1 MTYLLRSAVTMAACV
16 VLAHA
21 PTDAQTTAAPAT
33 PAPATPA
40 PAVPTRPI
48 DTAGLAAGLPYAE
61 TITADELRE
70 LAYALA
76 SDRFQGRETGTEGQR
91 LAARYLAGH
100 LADMGLPPVGADGG
114 YEQPIAL
121 ERTRFEKF
129 AFDVGDR
136 DQERGRTFYAFPS
149 ETYDL
154 DLESDDV
161 LYLGYGIRADG
172 YDDYARAGD
181 LEGRMAVVLAG
192 EPFREDGTS
201 LVTGTRDTSAWSG
214 DDGLKRAAAE
224 EAGLAVLF
232 IVEPAFQRQLAANR
246 SRTIES
252 GMRPVPPDALDVR
265 PLEATGTTVIHISPT
280 VYEQMLGKRRRR
292 VVKTRER
299 IARRGRPG
307 RPVELPREVELKI
320 EVERQRLEGSNVLGY
335 VEGSDPALRDEVVVV
350 SAHYDHLGT
359 RGRDVF
365 YGADDNASGSST
377 VVEIAEAFATA
388 AAEGNGPRRSVLLL
402 WVSGEEKGLLGS
414 EYYADY
420 PVFPL
425 DKTMAD
431 VNIDMIGRY
440 DEAHADSAAYI
451 YVIGAGRISPDLD
464 SVTRAMNRHTAGYA
478 LDYTYDAEDDPNRFY
493 YRSDH
498 YNFAKSGIPS
508 VFFFSGVHEDYH
520 RPGDTP
526 DKLDYDKMAT
536 VGRHAFLIA
545 WNLANRDGDL
555 NRKPATTGPADGR

>member
-1 MTYLLRSAVTMAACV
+1 MTYLLRSALTAAACS
-16 VLAHA
+16 VLANA
-21 PTDAQTTAAPAT
+21 ATYAQTTAAPTSTTAAPT
-33 PAPATPA
+33 PTAAPAP
-40 PAVPTRPI
+40 TRAI
-48 DTAGLAAGLPYAE
+48 DTAGLAAALPYARG
-61 TITADELRE
+61 ITAEELRE
-70 LAYALA
+70 LAFALA

-100 LADMGLPPVGADGG
+100 LAEMGLPGVGADGG

-121 ERTRFEKF
+121 ERTKFEKF
-129 AFDVGDR
+129 ALDVGDV
-136 DQERGRTFYAFPS
+136 DQVRGKTFYAFPS
-149 ETYDL
+149 EAYDT

-161 LYLGYGIRADG
+161 LYLGYGIRTAR

-192 EPFREDGTS
+192 EPFRENGTS
-201 LVTGTRDTSAWSG
+201 LVTGTADTSEWSAG
-214 DDGLKRAAAE
+214 SALKRAAAE

-232 IVEPAFQRQLAANR
+232 VVEPDFQRQLAANR
-246 SRTIES
+246 SRLVEG
-252 GMRPVPPDALDVR
+252 GMRPVAPEALGVQ
-265 PLEATGTTVIHISPT
+265 PLEATGTNVIHISPA
-280 VYEQMLGKRRRR
+280 VFEQMLGKRRKR
-292 VVKTRER
+292 VVKTRQK
-299 IARRGRPG
+299 IVSRGALG
-307 RPVELPREVELKI
+307 KPVVLPREVELKI
-320 EVERQRLEGSNVLGY
+320 EVDRQRLDGSNVLGY
-335 VEGSDPALRDEVVVV
+335 VEGADPALKDELVVV

-359 RGRDVF
+359 RNRDIF

-377 VVEIAEAFATA
+377 VMEIAEAFATA
-388 AAEGNGPRRSVLLL
+388 AEDGNGPRRSVLLL

-414 EYYADY
+414 QYYADY

-425 DKTMAD
+425 DKTVAD

-464 SVTRAMNRHTAGYA
+464 SVTQAMNRHYSRYD
-478 LDYTYDAEDDPNRFY
+478 LDYTFDAEDDPNRFY

-520 RPGDTP
+520 GPGDTP
-526 DKLDYDKMAT
+526 DKLDYEKMAT

-545 WNLANRDGDL
+545 WNLANRDGAL
-555 NRKPATTGPADGR
+555 NRK